1 MKIFR
6 KQKLDARITE
16 FAVVTLISIM
26 TLLPVVASAQGAA
39 IALVAEQN
47 RVALS
52 PLPAFSDVDG
62 HHPYSD
68 SIARVR
74 ALGVVK
80 GNPDGTFAPDKTIN
94 RAELATMVVASL
106 TVSAKGSNCFT
117 DVHSEWF
124 APYVCEA
131 KKRGLVSGYPDGSYQ
146 PFNNVNFSEAAL
158 IIAKAEGLNPQGAIN
173 GQPWYQ
179 PALAKLD
186 LVKAIPTT
194 VDRYDTLISRGQ
206 TAEIL
211 FRVLNPNSNK
221 PSKSYASLVSALPSL
236 NSCDELN
243 DKLSIIRYKEYRENR
258 YYPTLFMQKNVGAI
272 AEDSAAENVPA
283 PSAVPQADR
292 SDAQTTAGN
301 EASTDFSTTNTQV
314 AGVDESDVIKN
325 DGEFIYMVSGKTVRI
340 VKAYQPQNLAQVSK
354 LELSDPNFTPSEIY
368 IYGTK
373 LVVLGSHYSA
383 RDPYSN
389 ESVDVPSAKMM
400 IYPPMYNPARAKMFV
415 VDMSNKSALKEER
428 SIEFDGD
435 TVSTRRV
442 DGYLYL
448 VINKM
453 PDYHTMFYRADG
465 ADVDWNKFSESK
477 DAESI
482 LPMYKDSRLGKDM
495 PLVGC
500 SSVRFIPDY
509 NQINFMTV
517 AAVNLNNPTSP
528 IRKEV
533 VMGGG
538 ENIYSSA
545 DNLYV
550 ASTVYN
556 YPRAEI
562 YDTFAPVNYTETTRV
577 TQFKLA
583 NGGVAVGTTGTVPG
597 HILNQF
603 AMDETASALRI
614 ATTVSEQW
622 SPRGETSRKS
632 QNNVYVLD
640 RSDLSKQLGSLTN
653 LASGETIYS
662 VRFAGN
668 RAYLVTFKKID
679 PFFVIDLSNNASPKV
694 LGELKIPGY
703 SNYLHPLDDNHVLGI
718 GKDAVDPTAKEK
730 SQISWWGGSNFA
742 WYQGLKVAVFDVTDV
757 KNPKLQSSLVIGDRG
772 SDSELLYN
780 HKALFFDKARG
791 LIAFPVSINEVKDKS
806 ADNPS
811 AYGTQIFQGAEVIKL
826 GANNQLSELGRITH
840 LPANAWANEGANA
853 WESSHLFINRVLSIG
868 NYLYTVGQGRIR
880 ASDINNLSEVKSLDV
895 QFDKEK
901 GWWGILY

>member
-1 MKIFR
+1 MRKIQNR
-6 KQKLDARITE
+6 KLDARMTE
-16 FAVVTLISIM
+16 FAIVTLITCMS
-26 TLLPVVASAQGAA
+26 LLPVVASAQGAA
-39 IALVAEQN
+39 IALVSEQN

-68 SIARVR
+68 TIGRVR

-106 TVSAKGSNCFT
+106 TVTPKGSNCFT

-146 PFNNVNFSEAAL
+146 PFNNVNFAEAAL
-158 IIAKAEGLNPQGAIN
+158 IIAKAQGLNPQGAVN

-186 LVKAIPTT
+186 LIKAIPTT
-194 VDRYDTLISRGQ
+194 VDRIDTNISRGQ

-211 FRVLNPNSNK
+211 YRVLNPNLNK
-221 PSKSYASLVSALPSL
+221 PSKSYTSLVSSLPTL

-243 DKLSIIRYKEYRENR
+243 DKLSIIRYKEFRENR

-272 AEDSAAENVPA
+272 AEDSAAESAPA
-283 PSAVPQADR
+283 QPAVPQAVNER
-292 SDAQTTAGN
+292 SGTSGDAA
-301 EASTDFSTTNTQV
+301 TDFSTTNTQV

-340 VKAYQPQNLAQVSK
+340 IKAYQPANLAQVAK
-354 LELSDPNFTPSEIY
+354 LELSDPNFTPSELY
-368 IYGTK
+368 VYGNK

-389 ESVDVPSAKMM
+389 DSVDAPNAKMM

-415 VDMSNKSALKEER
+415 VDMSNKSSLKEER

-453 PDYHTMFYRADG
+453 PDYHVMFYRADG
-465 ADVDWNKFSESK
+465 AEVDWNKFSESK

-482 LPMYKDSRLGKDM
+482 LPTYKDSRLGKDM

-517 AAVNLNNPTSP
+517 AAVNLNNPASP

-556 YPRAEI
+556 YPRAVI

-603 AMDETASALRI
+603 AMDENASALRI
-614 ATTVSEQW
+614 ATTISEQW
-622 SPRGETSRKS
+622 GPRGEASRKS

-640 RSDLSKQLGSLTN
+640 RNDLSKQLGALTN

-679 PFFVIDLSNNASPKV
+679 PFFVLDLSDNKNPKV

-703 SNYLHPLDDNHVLGI
+703 SNYLHPLDDNHVLGV
-718 GKDAVDPTAKEK
+718 GKDAVDPTEKEK

-742 WYQGLKVAVFDVTDV
+742 WYQGLKVAVFDVTDTA
-757 KNPKLQSSLVIGDRG
+757 NPKLQSNLVIGDRG

-811 AYGTQIFQGAEVIKL
+811 AYGTQVFQGAEVIKL

-853 WESSHLFINRVLSIG
+853 WELSHLFINRVLSIG

-895 QFDKEK
+895 QFDKEQ